1 MKLTKTNFEFK
12 DNYNFYDLVDI
23 LRILREPGG
32 CPWDAEQTHE
42 SIRRNF
48 IEETYEVI
56 EAIDKKDSELL
67 CEELGDS
74 ILQVVFHA
82 QIEQDAGG
90 FDIDDVCDGVCKK
103 LIIRHPHVFGD
114 VVADTTDKVLE
125 NWDAIKMQTK
135 EQKTQ
140 AEVLDSVS
148 HALPALIRA
157 HKVQHKA
164 RKYGFDWADVNGA
177 LDKLSEEIDELRE
190 AISSGNS
197 SSVSDELGDVLFSAV
212 NVSRFVDAEP
222 EQALSNACDKFISR
236 FAKVEMLAKERGID
250 MQKASLQELD
260 ALWDEIKAFD

>member
-1 MKLTKTNFEFK
+1 MDFEYK
-12 DNYNFYDLVDI
+12 ANYKFDDLVEI

-42 SIRRNF
+42 SIRRNY

-74 ILQVVFHA
+74 LLQVVFHA

-90 FDIDDVCDGVCKK
+90 FTIDDVCDGICKK

-114 VVADTTDKVLE
+114 VVANTSDEVLD

-135 EQKTQ
+135 SQKTQ

-148 HALPALIRA
+148 HSLPALIRA

-164 RKYGFDWADVNGA
+164 HKCGFDWKDVGGA
-177 LDKLSEEIDELRE
+177 LDKLSEEIEELRI
-190 AISSGNS
+190 AIGNS
-197 SSVSDELGDVLFSAV
+197 CPQECFDELGDVLFSAV
-212 NVSRFVDAEP
+212 NVSRFIDVEP
-222 EQALSNACDKFISR
+222 EQALSSSCDKFISR
-236 FAKVEMLAKERGID
+236 FAMVEELAIKRGID
-250 MQKASLQELD
+250 IKSATLDELD
-260 ALWDEIKAFD
+260 ALWDEVKQQADKQ

>member
-1 MKLTKTNFEFK
+1 MNFEYK
-12 DNYNFYDLVDI
+12 DNYNFYDLVEI
-23 LRILREPGG
+23 LRVLRQPGG

-42 SIRRNF
+42 SIRRNL

-67 CEELGDS
+67 CEELGDA

-90 FDIDDVCDGVCKK
+90 FDIDDVCDGICKK

-114 VVADTTDKVLE
+114 VIADTTEEVLA

-135 EQKTQ
+135 SQKTQ

-148 HALPALIRA
+148 HALPALVRS

-164 RKYGFDWADVNGA
+164 SKCGFDWKDVQGA
-177 LDKLSEEIDELRE
+177 LDKLSEEVSELKE
-190 AISSGNS
+190 AVASSDKQACF
-197 SSVSDELGDVLFSAV
+197 DELGDVLFSAV
-212 NVSRFVDAEP
+212 NVSRFIDVEP
-222 EQALSNACDKFISR
+222 EHALSSSCDKFIAR
-236 FAKVEMLAKERGID
+236 FAKVEDLAISRGID
-250 MQKASLQELD
+250 MKSATLEELD
-260 ALWDEIKAFD
+260 AIWDEVKKQ

>member
-1 MKLTKTNFEFK
+1 MNFEFK
-12 DNYNFYDLVDI
+12 DNYNFDDLVNILQI
-23 LRILREPGG
+23 LRMPGG

-74 ILQVVFHA
+74 LLQVVFHA
-82 QIEQDAGG
+82 QIEQDMGG
-90 FDIDDVCDGVCKK
+90 FSIDDVCDGICKK

-114 VVADTTDKVLE
+114 VIAETTDKVLD

-135 EQKTQ
+135 AQQTQ

-148 HALPALIRA
+148 HSLPALIRA

-164 RKYGFDWADVNGA
+164 SKCGFDWNSVDGA
-177 LDKLSEEIDELRE
+177 LDKLTEEITELRQ
-190 AISSGNS
+190 AIASGDENARFE
-197 SSVSDELGDVLFSAV
+197 ELGDVLFSAV
-212 NVSRFVDAEP
+212 NVSRFIDVEP
-222 EQALSNACDKFISR
+222 EQALSESCNKFIAR
-236 FAKVEMLAKERGID
+236 FAKVEALASQRGID
-250 MQKASLQELD
+250 MKSATLQELD
-260 ALWDEIKAFD
+260 ALWDEIKAQ

>member
-1 MKLTKTNFEFK
+1 MNFEFK
-12 DNYNFYDLVDI
+12 DNYNFDDLVKILQI
-23 LRILREPGG
+23 LRQPGG

-42 SIRRNF
+42 SIRRNL

-74 ILQVVFHA
+74 LLQVVFHA
-82 QIEQDAGG
+82 QIEQDMGG
-90 FDIDDVCDGVCKK
+90 FSIDDVCDGICKK

-114 VVADTTDKVLE
+114 VVADTTEKVLD

-135 EQKTQ
+135 SQQTQ

-164 RKYGFDWADVNGA
+164 SKCGFDWNSVDGA
-177 LDKLSEEIDELRE
+177 LDKLTEEIAELRE
-190 AISSGNS
+190 AIKSGDS
-197 SSVSDELGDVLFSAV
+197 TACFEELGDVLFSAV
-212 NVSRFVDAEP
+212 NVSRFTDVEP
-222 EQALSNACDKFISR
+222 EQALSESCNKFIAR
-236 FAKVEMLAKERGID
+236 FAKVESLANERGID
-250 MQKASLQELD
+250 MKSATLEELD
-260 ALWDEIKAFD
+260 ALWDEVKAQ